1 MDIDMI
7 YCKECGYEGIYTG
20 PVCSQCGA
28 RIRLDERELIDLK
41 REIKAAKAA
50 GEYET
55 VVENFLILADM
66 GDTDGEREYAKL
78 LEKGSLVPRDIDLAT
93 DYFYRAAKKNDPTSA
108 YRYSRLV
115 SRMNDAAG
123 RFWLAFSAV
132 LGCPAAYLG
141 TAEQYAELGKHDFAN
156 HYYYLAASGDDV
168 DAIVKLASR
177 YYSGEGIEQNESYAK
192 WYMDKLTFPP
202 LHAIKMAYRLRSV
215 KAAEAPAIVC
225 KNYDGMIR
233 ELIGEA
239 KKQQFPTAEAYLYG
253 LLADRGDSDAMC
265 ELAEHYLFDES
276 GRNPNEAIRVLT
288 RAAASGSARAY
299 TMLGLVY
306 RSGAVVPQNI
316 PLALDSFE
324 HAGKLGNAEAYE
336 YMGDI
341 YHSKDYTG
349 RDIAKAYELYELAAS
364 GGVASAGEK
373 AAGIRA
379 SREGYY
385 YHAPRDEDTDPERA
399 FRGYAISA
407 MMGCAPA
414 MLKLAECYALGIGT
428 EVDRSLAFDYY
439 KKSVERGLEAA
450 YFPLGIC
457 YSRGVGVAF
466 NFDLAVKNLK
476 RALNNGDERAKKE
489 LVRLY
494 ENKKRHLGDKIYSQA
509 MRLIYQKKFSEAVR
523 VLTVA
528 IDFKHPKAIYT
539 LGCLYEFG
547 RGVECDKRY
556 AYELYTAAEKLSF
569 KDTRSKY
576 KSNILRMIKR

>member
-1 MDIDMI
+1 MI

-20 PVCSQCGA
+20 VNCAQCGA
-28 RIRLDERELIDLK
+28 RIRLDERDLIDLK
-41 REIKAAKAA
+41 REIKAAKEA

-93 DYFYRAAKKNDPTSA
+93 DYFYRAAKKNDATSA

-141 TAEQYAELGKHDFAN
+141 TAENYAELGKHDYAN
-156 HYYYLAASGDDV
+156 YYYYLAASGDDV
-168 DAIVKLASR
+168 DAIVRLATR
-177 YYSGEGIEQNESYAK
+177 YYNGEGIEQNESYAK
-192 WYMDKLTFPP
+192 WYMDKLAFPP
-202 LHAIKMAYRLRSV
+202 LHAIKMAYKLRSV
-215 KAAEAPAIVC
+215 KSAEAPAIAC

-239 KKQQFPTAEAYLYG
+239 KKQQFATAEAHLYS
-253 LLADRGDSDAMC
+253 LLAERGDPDAMC

-276 GRNPNEAIRVLT
+276 GKNPNEAIRVLT
-288 RAAASGSARAY
+288 RAAASGSSRAY
-299 TMLGLVY
+299 TTLGLVY
-306 RSGAVVPQNI
+306 RSGAAVPQNI
-316 PLALDSFE
+316 PLALESFE
-324 HAGKLGNAEAYE
+324 HAGKLGNPEAYE

-341 YHSKDYTG
+341 YHSKSYTG
-349 RDIAKAYELYELAAS
+349 RDIAKACELYELAAA
-364 GGVASAGEK
+364 GGVATAQEK
-373 AAGIRA
+373 AASIRA

-385 YHAPRDEDTDPERA
+385 YHATRDEDTDPERA

-407 MMGCAPA
+407 MMGCVPA

-428 EVDRSLAFDYY
+428 PIDRSLAFDYY
-439 KKSVERGLEAA
+439 KRSAEAGLEAA
-450 YFPLGIC
+450 HFPLGIC

-466 NFDLAVKNLK
+466 DFDMAVKNLT
-476 RALNNGDERAKKE
+476 RAFKNGDDRAKKE

-494 ENKKRHLGDKIYSQA
+494 ENKKRHLGNKLYSQA
-509 MRLIYQKKFSEAVR
+509 MRLIYQRKFSEAAKI
-523 VLTVA
+523 LTVA

-547 RGVECDKRY
+547 RGVECDRRY
-556 AYELYTAAEKLSF
+556 AYDLYNAAEKMSF

-576 KSNILRMIKR
+576 KSSILKMIKR

>member
-1 MDIDMI
+1 MI

-20 PVCSQCGA
+20 LSCSRCGA
-28 RIRLDERELIDLK
+28 RIRLDEREIIELK
-41 REIKAAKAA
+41 REIRAAKEA

-55 VVENFLILADM
+55 VVEDFLILADM

-78 LEKGSLVPRDIDLAT
+78 LEKGALVPRNIDLAA
-93 DYFYRAAKKNDPTSA
+93 DYFYRAARKNDATSA

-123 RFWLAFSAV
+123 RFWLSFAAV

-141 TAEQYAELGKHDFAN
+141 AADNYAAVGKHDYAN

-177 YYSGEGIEQNESYAK
+177 YYNGEGIEKNESYAK

-202 LHAIKMAYRLRSV
+202 LYAIKMAYKLRSV
-215 KAAEAPAIVC
+215 RSEEAPAIAC
-225 KNYDGMIR
+225 KGYDSMIR
-233 ELIGEA
+233 GLIGEA
-239 KKQQFPTAEAYLYG
+239 KRSGFSTAEEYLYG
-253 LLADRGDSDAMC
+253 VLAERGDTEAMC
-265 ELAEHYLFDES
+265 ELAEHYLFDED
-276 GRNPNEAIRVLT
+276 GKNPNEAIRVLT
-288 RAAASGSARAY
+288 RAAAGGSARAY

-306 RSGAVVPQNI
+306 RSGAAVPQNI
-316 PLALDSFE
+316 QLALDSFE
-324 HAGKLGNAEAYE
+324 HAAKLGNPEAYE

-349 RDIAKAYELYELAAS
+349 RDVAKACELYELAAR
-364 GGVASAGEK
+364 GGVHTAEEK
-373 AAGIRA
+373 AASIRA

-385 YHAPRDEDTDPERA
+385 YHATRDEATDPERA
-399 FRGYAISA
+399 FRGYVISS
-407 MMGCAPA
+407 MMGCVPA
-414 MLKLAECYALGIGT
+414 MLKLAECYALGVGT
-428 EVDRSLAFDYY
+428 KVDRSLAFEYY
-439 KKSVERGLEAA
+439 KKSAEAGLEEA

-466 NFDLAVKNLK
+466 DFDMAIKNLT
-476 RALNNGDERAKKE
+476 RAYKNGDNRAKKE
-489 LVRLY
+489 LTRLY
-494 ENKKRHLGDKIYSQA
+494 ENKKRHLGNRLYSQA
-509 MRLIYQKKFSEAVR
+509 MRLIYQKKFSEAVG
-523 VLTVA
+523 VLNVA
-528 IDFKHPKAIYT
+528 MEFKHPKAVYA

-556 AYELYTAAEKLSF
+556 AYELYNAAEKLSF

-576 KSNILRMIKR
+576 KSNILRMIKK

>member
-1 MDIDMI
+1 MI

-20 PVCSQCGA
+20 LNCSQCGA
-28 RIRLDERELIDLK
+28 RIRLDEREILELK
-41 REIKAAKAA
+41 KEVKAAKEA

-55 VVENFLILADM
+55 VVENLLILADM
-66 GDTDGEREYAKL
+66 GDTVGEREYAKL

-93 DYFYRAAKKNDPTSA
+93 DYFYRAAKKNDAISA

-123 RFWLAFSAV
+123 RFWLSFSAV
-132 LGCPAAYLG
+132 LGCASAYLG
-141 TAEQYAELGKHDFAN
+141 AADNYAEIGKHEYAN

-168 DAIVKLASR
+168 DAIVKLATR
-177 YYSGEGIEQNESYAK
+177 YYNGEGIEQNESYAK

-202 LHAIKMAYRLRSV
+202 LHAIKLAYKLRSV
-215 KAAEAPAIVC
+215 KASEAPAIAC
-225 KNYDGMIR
+225 KNYVGMIR
-233 ELIGEA
+233 ELLGEA
-239 KKQQFPTAEAYLYG
+239 RRSGFQTAEAYLNG
-253 LLADRGDSDAMC
+253 LLSERGDTDAMC
-265 ELAEHYLFDES
+265 ELAEHLLFDEN
-276 GRNPNEAIRVLT
+276 GKNPNEAIRVLT
-288 RAAASGSARAY
+288 RAAAGGSARAY

-316 PLALDSFE
+316 SLALDSFE
-324 HAGKLGNAEAYE
+324 CAGKLGNAEAYE
-336 YMGDI
+336 LMGDI
-341 YHSKDYTG
+341 YHSKSYTG
-349 RDIAKAYELYELAAS
+349 RDVAKAYELYELAAK
-364 GGVASAGEK
+364 GGVATADEK
-373 AAGIRA
+373 AATIRA

-385 YHAPRDEDTDPERA
+385 YHATRDEDTDPERA

-407 MMGCAPA
+407 MMGCIPA

-428 EVDRSLAFDYY
+428 KKDRSLAFEYY
-439 KKSVERGLEAA
+439 QKSVDAGLEEA

-466 NFDLAVKNLK
+466 DFDKAVAHLTRAYKN
-476 RALNNGDERAKKE
+476 GEERAKKE

-494 ENKKRHLGDKIYSQA
+494 ENKKRHFGNKLYSQA
-509 MRLIYQKKFSEAVR
+509 MRLIYQKKFAEAVK

-528 IDFKHPKAIYT
+528 IEFKHPKAVYT

-547 RGVECDKRY
+547 RGVACDKRY
-556 AYELYTAAEKLSF
+556 AYELYNAAEKLAF

-576 KSNILRMIKR
+576 KSNILRMIKK

>member
-1 MDIDMI
+1 MI

-20 PVCSQCGA
+20 VHCSQCGA
-28 RIRLDERELIDLK
+28 RIRLDERDLLDLK
-41 REIKAAKAA
+41 KEIKAAKEA

-55 VVENFLILADM
+55 VVENYLILADM
-66 GDTDGEREYAKL
+66 GDTTGEREYAKL

-132 LGCPAAYLG
+132 LGCPAAYLAA
-141 TAEQYAELGKHDFAN
+141 AENYAEIGKHDYAN

-177 YYSGEGIEQNESYAK
+177 YYYGEGLEQNESYAK

-202 LHAIKMAYRLRSV
+202 LHALKLAYKLRS
-215 KAAEAPAIVC
+215 ARASEAPSLIC
-225 KNYDGMIR
+225 KNPDGMIR
-233 ELIGEA
+233 ELLGEA
-239 KKQQFPTAEAYLYG
+239 RKAHFMTAEAYLHG
-253 LLADRGDSDAMC
+253 LLADHGDTDAMC
-265 ELAEHYLFDES
+265 ELAEHYMFDAAEK
-276 GRNPNEAIRVLT
+276 NPNEAIRVLT
-288 RAAASGSARAY
+288 RAAAAGSARAY
-299 TMLGLVY
+299 TMLGLIY
-306 RSGAVVPQNI
+306 KSGAMVPQNI
-316 PLALDSFE
+316 ALALDCFD
-324 HAGKLGNAEAYE
+324 HAGKLGNPEAYE
-336 YMGDI
+336 HMGDI
-341 YHSKDYTG
+341 YHSKGYTG
-349 RDIAKAYELYELAAS
+349 RDIAKAYELYDLAAR
-364 GGVASAGEK
+364 GGVVSAQEK
-373 AAGIRA
+373 AESIRA

-385 YHAPRDEDTDPERA
+385 YHATRDEKTDPVRA

-428 EVDRSLAFDYY
+428 KRDRSQAFSFYQ
-439 KKSVERGLEAA
+439 KSADAGLEEA
-450 YFPLGIC
+450 YFPLGVC

-466 NFDLAVKNLK
+466 DFDMAVKNLT
-476 RALNNGDERAKKE
+476 RAYKNGEERAKRE

-494 ENKKRHLGDKIYSQA
+494 ENKKRHLGDKLYSQA
-509 MRLIYQKKFSEAVR
+509 MRLIYNKKFGEAVK

-547 RGVECDKRY
+547 RGVACDKRY
-556 AYELYTAAEKLSF
+556 AYDLYNAAERLLF
-569 KDTRSKY
+569 RDTRSKY
-576 KSNILRMIKR
+576 KSNILRMIKK

>member
-1 MDIDMI
+1 M
-7 YCKECGYEGIYTG
+7 
-20 PVCSQCGA
+20 
-28 RIRLDERELIDLK
+28 DLK
-41 REIKAAKAA
+41 KEIKAAKEA

-66 GDTDGEREYAKL
+66 GDTFGEREYAKL

-93 DYFYRAAKKNDPTSA
+93 DYFYRAAKKNDATSA

-123 RFWLAFSAV
+123 RFWLSFSAV
-132 LGCPAAYLG
+132 LGCQLAYLG
-141 TAEQYAELGKHDFAN
+141 TADNYAELGKHEYAN
-156 HYYYLAASGDDV
+156 YYYYLAASGDDV

-177 YYSGEGIEQNESYAK
+177 YYNGEGIEWNESYAK

-202 LHAIKMAYRLRSV
+202 LHAIKMAYKLRSV
-215 KAAEAPAIVC
+215 KADEAPAIAC
-225 KNYDGMIR
+225 KNYDTMIR

-239 KKQQFPTAEAYLYG
+239 KRSGFPTAEAYLNG
-253 LLADRGDSDAMC
+253 LLSERGDTDAMC
-265 ELAEHYLFDES
+265 ELAEHLLFDEN
-276 GRNPNEAIRVLT
+276 GKNPNEAIRVLT
-288 RAAASGSARAY
+288 RAAAGGSARAY

-306 RSGAVVPQNI
+306 RSGALVPQNLS
-316 PLALDSFE
+316 LALDSFE
-324 HAGKLGNAEAYE
+324 HAGKLGDAEAYE
-336 YMGDI
+336 LMGDI
-341 YHSKDYTG
+341 YHSKSYTG
-349 RDIAKAYELYELAAS
+349 RDIAKACECYELAAK
-364 GGVASAGEK
+364 GGVATAEEK
-373 AAGIRA
+373 AASIRA

-385 YHAPRDEDTDPERA
+385 YHATRDEDTDPERA

-407 MMGCAPA
+407 MMGCTPA

-428 EVDRSLAFDYY
+428 KKDRSLAFEYY
-439 KKSVERGLEAA
+439 QKSVNAGLEEA

-466 NFDLAVKNLK
+466 DFDMAVKNLT
-476 RALNNGDERAKKE
+476 RALKNGDERAKKE
-489 LVRLY
+489 LFRLY
-494 ENKKRHLGDKIYSQA
+494 ENKKRHLGNKLYSQA
-509 MRLIYQKKFSEAVR
+509 MRLIYQKKFSEAVK

-528 IDFKHPKAIYT
+528 IEFKHPKAIYT

-556 AYELYTAAEKLSF
+556 AYDLYTAAEKLSF

-576 KSNILRMIKR
+576 KSNILRMIKK

>member
-1 MDIDMI
+1 MI

-20 PVCSQCGA
+20 INCSQCGA
-28 RIRLDERELIDLK
+28 RIKLDEREMLELK
-41 REIKAAKAA
+41 KEVKAAKEA

-55 VVENFLILADM
+55 VVENLLILADM
-66 GDTDGEREYAKL
+66 GDTAGEREYAKL

-93 DYFYRAAKKNDPTSA
+93 DYFYRAAKKNDATSA

-123 RFWLAFSAV
+123 RFWLSFSAV
-132 LGCPAAYLG
+132 LGCASAYLG
-141 TAEQYAELGKHDFAN
+141 AADNYAELGKHEYAN
-156 HYYYLAASGDDV
+156 YYYYLAASGDDV

-177 YYSGEGIEQNESYAK
+177 YFTGDGIEQNESFAK

-202 LHAIKMAYRLRSV
+202 LHAIKMAYKLRSV
-215 KAAEAPAIVC
+215 KADEAPAIAC
-225 KNYDGMIR
+225 KNYDTMIR
-233 ELIGEA
+233 ELLGEA
-239 KKQQFPTAEAYLYG
+239 RRSGFQTAEAYLNG
-253 LLADRGDSDAMC
+253 LLSERGDTDAMC
-265 ELAEHYLFDES
+265 ELAEHLLFDES
-276 GRNPNEAIRVLT
+276 GKNPNEAIRVLT
-288 RAAASGSARAY
+288 RAAAGGSARAY

-316 PLALDSFE
+316 SLALDSFE

-336 YMGDI
+336 LMGDI
-341 YHSKDYTG
+341 YHSKSYTG
-349 RDIAKAYELYELAAS
+349 RDVAKACDLYELAAK
-364 GGVASAGEK
+364 GGVATAEEK
-373 AAGIRA
+373 AASIRA

-385 YHAPRDEDTDPERA
+385 YHATRDEDTDPERA

-407 MMGCAPA
+407 MMGCIPA

-428 EVDRSLAFDYY
+428 RKDRPLAFDYY
-439 KKSVERGLEAA
+439 QKSANAGLEEA

-466 NFDLAVKNLK
+466 NFDMAVKNLT
-476 RALNNGDERAKKE
+476 RAYKNGDERAKRE

-494 ENKKRHLGDKIYSQA
+494 ENKKRHLADKLYSQA
-509 MRLIYQKKFSEAVR
+509 MRLIYQKKFSEAVK

-528 IDFKHPKAIYT
+528 IEFKHPKAVYT

-556 AYELYTAAEKLSF
+556 AYDLYTAAEKMSF

-576 KSNILRMIKR
+576 KSNILRMIKK